1 MNELERRLDDAP
13 RPGAGA
19 DADADAA
26 HDACPQAPRPLTAP
40 VPIATLYR
48 EHFQFVWRSLRRL
61 GVRASSIDDA
71 VQDVFLV
78 AHRKLAS
85 FEGRASHRGWLFA
98 IAARVAAEHRRRDGR
113 LRLDE
118 DLSSVPAHPDNSLEN
133 RRRVQLLDQLLA
145 TLSVPQREVFI
156 MAEVEG
162 FSAPEIAEALG
173 EKLNTIY
180 SRLRLGRHRFER
192 ALARTRQPHDERT
205 VTR

>member
-1 MNELERRLDDAP
+1 
-13 RPGAGA
+13 
-19 DADADAA
+19 
-26 HDACPQAPRPLTAP
+26 
-40 VPIATLYR
+40 
-48 EHFQFVWRSLRRL
+48 L
-61 GVRASSIDDA
+61 GVRESSVDDA

-85 FEGRASHRGWLFA
+85 FEGRSSHRGWLFA

-118 DLSSVPAHPDNSLEN
+118 DLSSVAASPDNSLEN
-133 RRRVQLLDQLLA
+133 RRRVQLLDELLE

-180 SRLRLGRHRFER
+180 SRLRLGRLRFER
-192 ALARTRQPHDERT
+192 ALARTRPARDERT